1 MHFFL
6 GNSWHVFL
14 GTLKHW
20 GGSQIKYFVSG
31 LSWFVPT
38 ICLEIPFDFKKI
50 YNLTAS
56 LDFGR
61 FWQCCRGIFLQAFRG
76 TELHLGIVL
85 HTWNNNGTVGFPVK
99 KINLDLIKDQS
110 QSWSDLTTNL
120 RTIFFWNR
128 SAFLLRNC
136 STLLLWVVTAC
147 FSLNGLYNR
156 SLKNHLIIL

>member
-1 MHFFL
+1 MVGSHHLF
-6 GNSWHVFL
+6 GNSIW
-14 GTLKHW
+14 
-20 GGSQIKYFVSG
+20 
-31 LSWFVPT
+31 
-38 ICLEIPFDFKKI
+38 FKKI

-99 KINLDLIKDQS
+99 KINWDLIKDQS
-110 QSWSDLTTNL
+110 QSWSDLTTYL

-128 SAFLLRNC
+128 STFLLRNC
-136 STLLLWVVTAC
+136 STLLLWVVTAF
-147 FSLNGLYNR
+147 FSLNGLYDR
-156 SLKNHLIIL
+156 SLKNHLKFCRIKTIWPYLLLSHT